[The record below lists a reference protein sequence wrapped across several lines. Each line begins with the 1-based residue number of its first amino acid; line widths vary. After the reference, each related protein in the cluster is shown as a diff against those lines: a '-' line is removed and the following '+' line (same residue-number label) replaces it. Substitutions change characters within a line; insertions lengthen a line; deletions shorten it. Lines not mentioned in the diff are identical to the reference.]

1 MTSVKLKDE
10 KFSPFP
16 GMRPFAPEES
26 EYFFG
31 RDNESEEITGK
42 LLRNRFVVVAG
53 ASGSGKSSLVLC
65 GVLPKIRSLSA
76 KGKGNWRI
84 LSMRPGSDPFG
95 NLADAFINNIFS
107 GDPRNELRDTVL
119 KLLKEEPDG
128 IVEVIRKQSA
138 ILDGKILL
146 FVDQFEELFRYGS
159 SGKTT
164 GSSPGTEGF
173 INLLT
178 NAIAHNNPDFFLVI
192 AIRSDLITECA
203 HYRNFTNLLNSSNYL
218 VSKMNRD
225 NIREAIVGPVENAGA
240 DIEADLV
247 ELLISEVNDRADQLP
262 LLQHA
267 LMRTWLHWKELD
279 KPDRLLDFSDYFS
292 IGTMRDAISRHAD
305 EIYEKLDFGGK
316 TICEKLFKLITGK
329 GSDNNGIRYPTDIKT
344 LRSAIRCSGD
354 ELIKVIEEFRNPSIS
369 VLTPHYSVKLDDN
382 SIIELAHESLIHLW
396 ERLKIWV
403 DEESLSVRMY
413 LRLSEASALYQQGKT
428 GLLQQPDLQLAI
440 NWREQN
446 KPSLWWAQ
454 KYNPAF
460 ERAMVYLRT
469 SEKEFIESEERKLR
483 HNKWRLSKIRIISSI
498 LGGIAILAALI
509 TVIAFVSKLSS
520 DNRRRIAEKQKEEI
534 AEQKNAADQYAS
546 IVLKRSVL
554 SDSAAMEARR
564 SEQME
569 KILRLNAENEILSG
583 VQEIDEAR
591 RQSES
596 AMQLSILATRS
607 ADSVIRLKNETQRM
621 RMISVSK
628 SMALRSLQMPERDEL
643 QALLAYQGYLFNK
656 KNDGDKN
663 DADIYTGLYSLAK
676 KNGSSK
682 IKDFKGFNSPVR
694 SLAFVPGKNEFYT
707 SDSGGKILKWDLS
720 DEEQNFRI
728 IYSGNEVIDVM
739 AVSPGSDWLA
749 CGGLNNAIK
758 MIPINGSDQPYELKG
773 HSGMIKSL
781 IFSYDGKFLYSAAL
795 DGKVLKWD
803 LTARTSTDLA
813 TDMMQITSIDLS
825 LNNRYMAGIND
836 QGSGLV
842 WNPEQI
848 TEKFRIESPG
858 KKIRNIRF
866 KPDVDQIAV
875 GYDDGMVELWD
886 IVSREKISEFM
897 AHKGEIYDIR
907 FNGKL
912 PQMATAGN
920 DGTLKL
926 WDTDDLVI
934 PPVTFSDNEGIVI
947 AFDFS
952 PDGENILA
960 GSSGNQPRL
969 IARPALADSFAADG
983 CSYVTRNFTPDEWLA
998 YVGKDITYEK
1008 TCSGADY
1015 KIKIREVR

>member
-1 MTSVKLKDE
+1 MTPVRLKDE
-10 KFSPFP
+10 KFNPFP
-16 GMRPFAPEES
+16 GMRPFVPEES
-26 EYFFG
+26 DYFFG

-42 LLRNRFVVVAG
+42 LLSNRFVAVTG

-65 GVLPKIRSLSA
+65 GLLPRIRSLTA
-76 KGKGNWRI
+76 RGKGNWRI
-84 LSMRPGSDPFG
+84 LTMRPGNDPFG
-95 NLADAFINNIFS
+95 NLAEAFIDNFFG
-107 GDPRNELRDTVL
+107 GDPENELKGTIL
-119 KLLKEEPDG
+119 KLLKEPDG
-128 IVEVIRKQSA
+128 IAEVIRKQSS

-146 FVDQFEELFRYGS
+146 FVDQFEELFSHGS
-159 SGKTT
+159 TGK
-164 GSSPGTEGF
+164 GTATAAPSEESF

-178 NAIAHNNPDFFLVI
+178 NAISHDNPDFFLVI

-203 HYRNFTNLLNSSNYL
+203 HYRNFTKLLNGSNYL
-218 VSKMNRD
+218 VSKMNRE
-225 NIREAIVGPVENAGA
+225 NIREAIVGPVKNAGA
-240 DIEADLV
+240 DIDSDLV

-262 LLQHA
+262 VLQHA
-267 LMRTWLHWKELD
+267 LMRTWLHWKKLD
-279 KPDRLLDFSDYFS
+279 ETDRPLDFSDYFS

-305 EIYEKLDFGGK
+305 EIYENLDNDVK
-316 TICEKLFKLITGK
+316 RICEKLFKLITGK
-329 GSDNNGIRYPTDIKT
+329 GPDNKGIRYPTDLKT
-344 LRSAIRCSGD
+344 LRSAIRCNGD

-369 VLTPHYSVKLDDN
+369 VLSPHYTVSLDDN
-382 SIIELAHESLIHLW
+382 SVIDLSHESLIHLW
-396 ERLKIWV
+396 DRLRIWV
-403 DEESLSVRMY
+403 EEESISVQMY

-428 GLLQQPDLQLAI
+428 GLLKQPDLQLAI

-469 SEKEFIESEERKLR
+469 SEKEFRETEERKQR
-483 HNKWRLSKIRIISSI
+483 HNKWKLSRIRIISSI
-498 LGGIAILAALI
+498 LGGIAILAALV
-509 TVIAFVSKLSS
+509 TVIAFLSKLSS
-520 DNRRRIAEKQKEEI
+520 DNRRRIAEKQREEI

-546 IVLKRSVL
+546 IVLKKSVL

-564 SEQME
+564 REQME

-583 VQEIDEAR
+583 RQEIDEAR

-596 AMQLSILATRS
+596 AMQLSLLATRS
-607 ADSVIRLKNETQRM
+607 ADSVLRLKNETQRL
-621 RMISVSK
+621 RMISVAK
-628 SMALRSLQMPERDEL
+628 SMSLRSLQVPEQEEL
-643 QALLAYQGYLFNK
+643 QALLAYQGYLFNR
-656 KNDGDKN
+656 KNDGSRN
-663 DADIYTGLYSLAK
+663 DADIYAGLYNLAK
-676 KNGSSK
+676 KKGSSR
-682 IKDFKGFNSPVR
+682 IRNFTGTGSPVKCV
-694 SLAFVPGKNEFYT
+694 AFVPGKKEFFI
-707 SDSGGKILKWDLS
+707 SDSGGKIFKGDLGS
-720 DEEQNFRI
+720 EEQNFRI

-749 CGGLNNAIK
+749 CGGLNSVIK
-758 MIPINGSDQPYELKG
+758 MIPANGSDQFYELKG
-773 HSGMIKSL
+773 HTGKIKSL

-803 LTARTSTDLA
+803 LTARTSIDLA

-825 LNNRYMAGIND
+825 SNNRYLAGIND
-836 QGSGLV
+836 QGGGLV
-842 WNPEQI
+842 WNPEQA
-848 TEKFRIESPG
+848 TGKFRIESPG

-866 KPDVDQIAV
+866 KPDQDQIAV

-886 IVSREKISEFM
+886 IAGRKKLSEFR
-897 AHKGEIYDIR
+897 AHTGEINDIR
-907 FNGKL
+907 FNGKQ

-926 WDTDDLVI
+926 WDTGDLVN

-952 PDGENILA
+952 PEGETILA
-960 GSSGNQPRL
+960 GSSGTQPKL

-998 YVGKDITYEK
+998 YVGKDIAYEK
-1008 TCSGADY
+1008 TCEGADY
-1015 KIKIREVR
+1015 KIRIREIR